1 MSTIELVATV
11 FGLASVL
18 LTIRQNIWCW
28 PTGLIMV
35 FLYIFIFYE
44 AKLYSDMGLQVI
56 YVVLQIYGWYHWLHG
71 GRDKTELK
79 VMRIGRRGAVAWALV
94 AVAGTAGLG
103 YTMRTF
109 TNASLPY
116 WDAAATV
123 MSLIAQWL
131 MVRKALESWAIW
143 IAVDVLSIG
152 IYLAKA
158 LYPTTVLY
166 VAFLVLATMGLF
178 AWRKSWKQAQKAA
191 DLQPA

>member
-1 MSTIELVATV
+1 VSTIEIVATV

-18 LTIRQNIWCW
+18 LTVRQNIWCW

-44 AKLYSDMGLQVI
+44 ARLYSDMGLQVV

-71 GRDKTELK
+71 GKDKGELK
-79 VMRIGRRGAVAWALV
+79 VMRIGRRGAAGWALV
-94 AVAGTAGLG
+94 AVACTFGLG

-131 MVRKALESWAIW
+131 MARKVLESWVIW

-152 IYLAKA
+152 IYLAKG
-158 LYPTTVLY
+158 LYPTMVLY

-191 DLQPA
+191 APQPA